1 MYSSLHDI
9 CFLLCT
15 GCVSSL
21 AEYVFLT
28 IHGICFL
35 LCRVCVSYYARYL
48 FLTIQSVYLFYYAQC
63 VLFTMHTVCFLLC
76 TVYVVIDWYKFFNN
90 SRSEKN
96 ISERNYKKVA
106 YIPFYNNQAMQ
117 LANNFAGRKETVVSV
132 SAIVNFSHLYKC

>member
-1 MYSSLHDI
+1 MHDI

-15 GCVSSL
+15 GGVSSL

-35 LCRVCVSYYARYL
+35 LCRGCVSYYARYL

-63 VLFTMHTVCFLLC
+63 VLFTMHSVCFLLC

-90 SRSEKN
+90 SRSEKILVN
-96 ISERNYKKVA
+96 EIIKKLR
-106 YIPFYNNQAMQ
+106 IFLFIITKQCNLLMI
-117 LANNFAGRKETVVSV
+117 LREGKKLLF
-132 SAIVNFSHLYKC
+132 LYLRL